1 MKKTTR
7 IICLVLCLLTLSG
20 CFAGCASKDTT
31 VGPQINMY
39 LSSEV
44 YNLDPA
50 YAHVD
55 ASASKVLGLL
65 FEGLYKLEDNGKVT
79 AAACDNWIYTE
90 DEGVDKET
98 DEDNI
103 YKMVITIKD
112 SAWSDGRAL
121 HADQFVY
128 AWKRLLD
135 PMFDGEGA
143 ELLYDIKGAWER
155 KNLGESPD
163 DIGLIADKEK
173 LTIYF
178 KHPIDPHEFERKL
191 ASLALLP
198 VRQDCVEYYHSW
210 STANTTMFTNGPFTL
225 QTFYPGARLELVRNI
240 YYRYNTEDRKKDP
253 TPSKHVTP
261 YKITVDYTLNSE
273 EIMQKYD
280 EGELFYIGE
289 IPASKEIREKYKE
302 QAKIW
307 DTLNTHTYLFNT
319 TIAPFNNAAVRKALS
334 DVISRN
340 EIVSEIVFAK
350 PATGIIPSGITDA
363 NGKDMFA
370 ANNQAQIS
378 GDSIGVDAAKAAIQ
392 ASGIDLAALNGKV
405 FELTVRVN
413 TDAKY
418 DEETHEIKDISKSDS
433 KIYDTVDY
441 VVAKMVVDKWNEVTS
456 SLGFTFKVNPVNT
469 VRYNEVTSS
478 LVQFR
483 DLFIE
488 ALYGTTQGG
497 KWSDIGLNYKLD
509 NKDDGLTASIKKD
522 RGGFDII
529 AIDSQNLDKT
539 AYSALS
545 VFAANYSGSKG
556 DFVNED
562 FIIRGHVTGYN
573 NEIYNNLIAEASAE
587 RDKVI
592 NSSTSKEDKEA
603 AKTAMYEKLHE
614 AEQLLLSEMPIIPIF
629 VHQNAV
635 LQNKKL
641 KNVDFSEWGYPIF
654 NKTRLPGWEKYL
666 PKTDAEEEEEE

>member
-7 IICLVLCLLTLSG
+7 IICLVLCLLTLAG
-20 CFAGCASKDTT
+20 PLAGCASKDTT

-55 ASASKVLGLL
+55 SSASKLLGLL
-65 FEGLYKLEDNGKVT
+65 YEGLYKLDEDGKVK

-90 DEGVDKET
+90 DEGVDKES

-103 YKMVITIKD
+103 YKMVITLKD

-143 ELLYDIKGAWER
+143 ELLFDIKGAWER
-155 KNLGESPD
+155 KNDGGSPD
-163 DIGLIADKEK
+163 DVGLIADKK
-173 LTIYF
+173 VLTVLF

-210 STANTTMFTNGPFTL
+210 STANTTMFTNGPFSL
-225 QTFYPGARLELVRNI
+225 LTFYPGASLELVRNI
-240 YYRYNTEDRKKDP
+240 YYRYNTEDKKKEP
-253 TPSKHVTP
+253 TPSKYVTP
-261 YKITVDYTLNSE
+261 YKITVDFTLNAE
-273 EIMQKYD
+273 DMMKKYD
-280 EGELFYIGE
+280 DGELFYIGE
-289 IPASKEIREKYKE
+289 LPASKEIREAYKAK
-302 QAKIW
+302 AKIYE
-307 DTLNTHTYLFNT
+307 TLNTHTYFFNT
-319 TIAPFNNAAVRKALS
+319 TVAPFNNAAVRKALS

-350 PATGIIPSGITDA
+350 PATGIIPDGITDA
-363 NGKDMFA
+363 NAKQMFA
-370 ANNQAQIS
+370 ANNQSQIS
-378 GDSIGVDAAKAAIQ
+378 ADAISVEAAKAAIET
-392 ASGIDLAALNGKV
+392 SGIDLGALNGKV

-413 TDAKY
+413 SDAKY
-418 DEETHEIKDISKSDS
+418 DEETYELYSIAKSGD

-441 VVAKMVVDKWNEVTS
+441 VVAEMVVKKWNEVTS
-456 SLGFTFKVNPVNT
+456 SLGFTFKINPVNT
-469 VRYNEVTSS
+469 EKYNEVTSS

-483 DLFIE
+483 DTFIE
-488 ALYGTTQGG
+488 KLYGTTQGG
-497 KWSDIGLNYKLD
+497 KWSEKGLSYKLD
-509 NKDDGLTASIKKD
+509 NKDDGMAASVKAD
-522 RGGFDII
+522 RGNFDII

-545 VFAANYSGSKG
+545 VFAASYSGAKA
-556 DFVNED
+556 DANFLT
-562 FIIRGHVTGYN
+562 RGHVTGYN
-573 NEIYNNLIAEASAE
+573 NELYNNLIAEASNARAE
-587 RDKVI
+587 MI
-592 NSSTSKEDKEA
+592 NSSTVKDAKEN
-603 AKTAMYEKLHE
+603 AKNTMFQKLHE
-614 AEQLLLSEMPIIPIF
+614 AEQLLLSEMPVIPIF
-629 VHQNAV
+629 VYQNAV
-635 LQNKKL
+635 LKSKKL
-641 KNVDFSEWGYPIF
+641 KNVDFSEWGYPVF

-666 PKTDAEEEEEE
+666 PATEGEGEEEETED

>member
-20 CFAGCASKDTT
+20 CFAGCASKDTK

-55 ASASKVLGLL
+55 SSASKLLGLL

-103 YKMVITIKD
+103 YKMVITLKD

-155 KNLGESPD
+155 KNGGESPD
-163 DIGLIADKEK
+163 DIGLIADKTK

-198 VRQDCVEYYHSW
+198 VRQDCAEYYHSW
-210 STANTTMFTNGPFTL
+210 STANTTMFTNGPFTV
-225 QTFYPGARLELVRNI
+225 QSFYPGVSLELVRNI
-240 YYRYNTEDRKKDP
+240 YYRYNTEDRKKEP
-253 TPSKHVTP
+253 TPSKYVTP
-261 YKITVDYTLNSE
+261 YKIMVDYSLNSE
-273 EIMQKYD
+273 EIMQKYED
-280 EGELFYIGE
+280 GELFYIGE
-289 IPASKEIREKYKE
+289 IPASKEIREAYKE
-302 QAKIW
+302 KAKIW
-307 DTLNTHTYLFNT
+307 DTLNTHTYFFNT

-340 EIVSEIVFAK
+340 EIVNEIVFAK
-350 PATGIIPSGITDA
+350 PATGIIPSGVKDA
-363 NGKDMFA
+363 NGKNMFA
-370 ANNQAQIS
+370 DNNQSKLSA
-378 GDSIGVDAAKAAIQ
+378 DSIGVEAAKAAIQ
-392 ASGIDLAALNGKV
+392 ASGVDLAALQGKV

-413 TDAKY
+413 TDAKF
-418 DEETHEIKDISKSDS
+418 DDETHEIKDISKSDK
-433 KIYDTVDY
+433 KIFDTVDY

-456 SLGFTFKVNPVNT
+456 SLGFTFKINPVNT

-488 ALYGTTQGG
+488 SLYGTTQGG
-497 KWSDIGLNYKLD
+497 KWTDLGLNYKLD
-509 NKDDGLTASIKKD
+509 SKDDGLTASIKKE

-539 AYSALS
+539 AFSALS
-545 VFAANYSGSKG
+545 VFATDYSGSKG
-556 DFVNED
+556 DFVGD
-562 FIIRGHVTGYN
+562 DYFTRGHVTGYN
-573 NEIYNNLIAEASAE
+573 NKTYNNLIAEAY
-587 RDKVI
+587 
-592 NSSTSKEDKEA
+592 A
-603 AKTAMYEKLHE
+603 AKVEMNNLTASKADRQNAANAMYQKLHE

-629 VHQNAV
+629 VYQNAV
-635 LQNKKL
+635 LKSKKL

-654 NKTRLPGWEKYL
+654 NKTRLPKWESYL
-666 PKTDAEEEEEE
+666 PKNDVEEEE

>member
-7 IICLVLCLLTLSG
+7 IICLVLCMLTLTG
-20 CFAGCASKDTT
+20 CFYGCASTSTT
-31 VGPQINMY
+31 EGPQINMY

-55 ASASKVLGLL
+55 ASASKLLGLL

-90 DEGVDKET
+90 DEGVDKNS

-103 YKMVITIKD
+103 YKMVITLKD

-155 KNLGESPD
+155 KNDGGSPD
-163 DIGLIADKEK
+163 DVGLIADKK
-173 LTIYF
+173 VLTVLF

-210 STANTTMFTNGPFTL
+210 STANTTMFTNGPFTI
-225 QTFYPGARLELVRNI
+225 QTFYPGAVLELVRNI
-240 YYRYNTEDRKKDP
+240 YYNYNTEDRKKDP
-253 TPSKHVTP
+253 TPSKYVNP
-261 YKITVDYTLNSE
+261 YKITVDYTLNAE

-289 IPASKEIREKYKE
+289 IPASKEIREKYKA
-302 QAKIW
+302 QAKVW

-340 EIVSEIVFAK
+340 EIVSEVVFAK
-350 PATGIIPSGITDA
+350 PATGIIPSGISDINSKTD
-363 NGKDMFA
+363 FA
-370 ANNQAQIS
+370 DNNQTKLSADAIS
-378 GDSIGVDAAKAAIQ
+378 VEDARAAIQ
-392 ASGIDLAALNGKV
+392 AAGIDLTALNGKV
-405 FELTVRVN
+405 FEITVKVN
-413 TDAKY
+413 ADADY
-418 DEETHEIKDISKSDS
+418 EDGDYEFLDISKSGD
-433 KIYDTVDY
+433 KIYETVDY
-441 VVAKMVVDKWNEVTS
+441 IVAKMVIEKWNAVTQP
-456 SLGFTFKVNPVNT
+456 LGFTFKINPVNT

-483 DLFIE
+483 DIFVE
-488 ALYGTTQGG
+488 TLYGTTQGG
-497 KWSDIGLNYKLD
+497 KWSDTGLNYKLD
-509 NKDDGLTASIKKD
+509 NKDDGLTASIKKA
-522 RGGFDII
+522 RAGFDVI

-545 VFAANYSGSKG
+545 VFAASYSGAKADDS
-556 DFVNED
+556 FNTL
-562 FIIRGHVTGYN
+562 GHVTGYN
-573 NEIYNNLIAEASAE
+573 SEVYNNLIAEASAARIE
-587 RDKVI
+587 MM
-592 NSSTSKEDKEA
+592 NSSVSKEKKDA
-603 AKTAMYEKLHE
+603 AIQTLSAKLHE
-614 AEQLLLSEMPIIPIF
+614 AEQLLLNDMPIIPIF
-629 VHQNAV
+629 VYQNAV
-635 LQNKKL
+635 LQSKKL

-654 NKTRLPGWEKYL
+654 NKTNL
-666 PKTDAEEEEEE
+666 PKWESYVEKTGDEEEE